1 MSRAQNEGRPAP
13 APPRAVAIVG
23 IVFSA
28 MYMTSLVLVRLALPA
43 DPTDPGG
50 WLSDPRYRS
59 SVQVALN
66 LVPFT
71 GIAFLWF
78 MGVLRTRIGLLED
91 QFISTVF
98 FGSGLLFVG
107 LLFATVAVAGGILA
121 TFGAEGQ
128 PPATSETYALTRRI
142 THVLMNTFA
151 VKMAGV
157 FMFVT
162 STIGLRTGIVPR
174 WMVYLGYALALVML
188 VTITDFAWIA
198 MVFPSWVLLV
208 SAYILVTKPGPVEFP
223 P

>member
-1 MSRAQNEGRPAP
+1 MSTTPIESRRVP

-28 MYMTSLVLVRLALPA
+28 MYMISLVLVRLAMPA
-43 DPTDPGG
+43 DPADPGT
-50 WLSDPRYRS
+50 WLADPAYRS
-59 SVQVALN
+59 FARVAFN

-78 MGVLRTRIGLLED
+78 MGVLRSRIGLLED

-107 LLFATVAVAGGILA
+107 LLFATAAVAGGMLEA
-121 TFGAEGQ
+121 FGAEGH
-128 PPATSETYALTRRI
+128 PAAQSETYALSRRI
-142 THVLMNTFA
+142 SHVLMNTFA

-174 WMVYLGYALALVML
+174 WMVYLGYALALLML
-188 VTITDFAWIA
+188 LAITDFAWIA

-208 SAYILVTKPGPVEFP
+208 SAYILVTKSRQGEFSP
-223 P
+223 

>member
-1 MSRAQNEGRPAP
+1 MSRTSKEGRPAP

-50 WLSDPRYRS
+50 WLSDSGYRS

-121 TFGAEGQ
+121 TFGAEGH
-128 PPATSETYALTRRI
+128 PAATSETYALSRRI
-142 THVLMNTFA
+142 SHVLMNTFA

-208 SAYILVTKPGPVEFP
+208 SAYILVTKSRPGEFP

>member
-1 MSRAQNEGRPAP
+1 MSTTPNEGRPAP

-23 IVFSA
+23 IIFAA
-28 MYMTSLVLVRLALPA
+28 MYMTSLVLVRLAMPA
-43 DPTDPGG
+43 DPADPGA
-50 WLSDPRYRS
+50 WLSDPVHRS
-59 SVQVALN
+59 SVQLALN

-107 LLFATVAVAGGILA
+107 LLFANAAVAGGVLA
-121 TFGAEGQ
+121 AFGAENQ
-128 PPATSETYALTRRI
+128 PPALSESYGLSRRI
-142 THVLMNTFA
+142 SHVLMNTFA

-162 STIGLRTGIVPR
+162 STIGLRTEIVPR
-174 WMVYLGYALALVML
+174 WLVYLGYALALVML
-188 VTITDFAWIA
+188 LTITDFAWIA

-208 SAYILVTKPGPVEFP
+208 SAYILVSKSRQREYSS
-223 P
+223 